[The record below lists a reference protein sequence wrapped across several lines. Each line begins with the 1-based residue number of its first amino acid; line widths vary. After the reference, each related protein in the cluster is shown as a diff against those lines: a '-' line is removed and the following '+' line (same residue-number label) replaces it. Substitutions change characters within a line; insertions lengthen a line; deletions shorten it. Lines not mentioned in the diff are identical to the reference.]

1 MHRVSGTLNYVI
13 LAGLGSQQET
23 SLEGF
28 WESMGEKKDSL
39 FYVVAIAVAW
49 LIALCAIQSSSL
61 VTMGDGLVVVA
72 DSSQLLTVAI
82 LALLLLVSVW
92 LIDKQR
98 HTV

>member
-1 MHRVSGTLNYVI
+1 MHRVSGTLNCVI
-13 LAGLGSQQET
+13 LAGLGSQQKT

-39 FYVVAIAVAW
+39 FHVVAVAVAW

-61 VTMGDGLVVVA
+61 VTMGDGLVVAA

>member
-61 VTMGDGLVVVA
+61 VTMGDGLVVAA